1 MPKVRGF
8 MDGLKDLGFEKVR
21 YNFYKGNNTLSRM
34 RELAQELALKQED
47 YDLIAV
53 GGAWRLT
60 WSRALAVSSR
70 LR

>member
-8 MDGLKDLGFEKVR
+8 MDGLKDL
-21 YNFYKGNNTLSRM
+21 TLSRM

-60 WSRALAVSSR
+60 WSRR
-70 LR
+70 